1 MNYDFTLKLKEVD
14 TKDIYIF
21 NEALVETPNEALNS
35 TLAEKVRRFNNSLVP
50 LMRQYYNLNNIEVN
64 GKPLV
69 EVCNDTPNEIDQETR
84 ILIRGIIMELFILR
98 EKVNNLLCSI
108 FFIKQEKNFV
118 MDTLPKL
125 YNISEDFPKLKKVL
139 DYLKALSD
147 NKDYK
152 FIMKMRNDEIHNMSI
167 IDSFNYE
174 IKLEGGKI
182 LIINHGYRIKVRNLY
197 ESITNVICYFY
208 NIKNMLQDIL
218 DDTIVNIHSL
228 RKRINKYP
236 IYVNINEEF

>member
-50 LMRQYYNLNNIEVN
+50 LMRQYYNLNNIVVN

-125 YNISEDFPKLKKVL
+125 YN
-139 DYLKALSD
+139 LS
-147 NKDYK
+147 
-152 FIMKMRNDEIHNMSI
+152 
-167 IDSFNYE
+167 
-174 IKLEGGKI
+174 
-182 LIINHGYRIKVRNLY
+182 
-197 ESITNVICYFY
+197 NV
-208 NIKNMLQDIL
+208 KP
-218 DDTIVNIHSL
+218 S
-228 RKRINKYP
+228 
-236 IYVNINEEF
+236 